1 MLLVRRSSAARS
13 LLGARRR
20 LSNAILPSQPAL
32 ANYLEGL
39 CAKHADIEKTLADAS
54 TSFSA
59 DRMRELSRLSPI
71 VAARDDA
78 LALAKEV
85 AELRILKDDKEAEAD
100 LRELAA
106 AELDEKTDSLE
117 QLEEQLVGMLVP
129 PAEGDERSALIEV
142 RAGVGGIEAGLFAG
156 ELLDMYAKFAK
167 LQRWQ
172 FQLHDKSEFEYG
184 GLRDATASIIGADVY
199 GILRAE
205 SGVHRVQRVPAT
217 ESLGRVHT
225 STASVIVLP
234 AADESGSGSGSGGS
248 EEIKEADLV
257 VETFRAGGAGGQH
270 VNTTDSAVRI
280 THKPTGIKVNCQN
293 ERSQHQN
300 RASAMRILAARI
312 EAHEAEKRREENN
325 AMRAEVETG
334 GTRSERIRTY
344 NFADDR
350 VTDHRISTS
359 LFGLPRMMEGEL
371 LGELSHEL
379 AVWQRLKRREAFLR
393 SLEGRDT

>member
-1 MLLVRRSSAARS
+1 MLVLLVRRSAARS

-393 SLEGRDT
+393 SLEGS